1 MKIHYFQR
9 YHGAENV
16 ATNNALLLISRLY
29 NYSPDLFHRFMA
41 KLVEEKYTDFY
52 TEVNF
57 ELQLKGQG
65 SVPDGQI
72 QQKGYNI
79 IIETKKVKKFIIFQ
93 IQNHLSE
100 FKNEDFQIMLTLSPY
115 EMDLKQAD
123 AIKNLVDKENSKR
136 NINIKHIH
144 TTFQKIISYID
155 ELVDDYRDY
164 EIRDILEDY
173 RECCSLDNLLPNSGR
188 LMRAVT
194 AGETYDD
201 NIELNLYY
209 DPADRGYTEHTYIGL
224 YKNKA
229 IRAVG
234 KIVAIVEAD
243 LINEKLIIK
252 GFANITT
259 KQEKDILEAI
269 KRGINHGYN
278 IETDHKFFLVDKFY
292 NTNYEKTSKQSLRGK
307 KFFDICE
314 LFPKESITGAE
325 MLALRLNDMTWQ

>member
-41 KLVEEKYTDFY
+41 KLVEEKYTDFD

-65 SVPDGQI
+65 SIPDGHI

-79 IIETKKVKKFIIFQ
+79 IIETKRVKKFIISQ
-93 IQNHLSE
+93 IQSHLSE
-100 FKNEDFQIMLTLSPY
+100 FKNEDYQIMLTLSPY
-115 EMDLKQAD
+115 EMDFKQVD
-123 AIKNLVDKENSKR
+123 AIKNLVDKENLKR
-136 NINIKHIH
+136 KINIKHIH
-144 TTFQKIISYID
+144 TTFQKIISHID

-173 RECCSLDNLLPNSGR
+173 RECCSLDNLLPNSDR

-234 KIVAIVEAD
+234 KIAAIVEAD
-243 LINEKLIIK
+243 LINGKLIIK
-252 GFANITT
+252 NSTNITA
-259 KQEKDILEAI
+259 KQEEDILEAI
-269 KRGINHGYN
+269 KRGSNHGYN
-278 IETDHKFFLVDKFY
+278 IEIDHKFFLVDKFY
-292 NTNYEKTSKQSLRGK
+292 DTNYEKTSKQSLRGK
-307 KFFDICE
+307 KFFDIGE
-314 LFPKESITGAE
+314 LFPKENITGAK
-325 MLALRLNDMTWQ
+325 MLASRLNDMTWQ

>member
-41 KLVEEKYTDFY
+41 KLVEEKYTNFD

-65 SVPDGQI
+65 SVPDGHI

-79 IIETKKVKKFIIFQ
+79 IIETKRVKKFIIPQ

-100 FKNEDFQIMLTLSPY
+100 FKNEDYQIMLTLSPY
-115 EMDLKQAD
+115 EMDMKQAD
-123 AIKNLVDKENSKR
+123 AIKNLVDKENLKR
-136 NINIKHIH
+136 KINIKHIH

-173 RECCSLDNLLPNSGR
+173 RECCSLDNLLPNSDR

-209 DPADRGYTEHTYIGL
+209 DPADRGYTEHRYIGL

-243 LINEKLIIK
+243 LINGKLIIK
-252 GFANITT
+252 NSTNITP

-269 KRGINHGYN
+269 NRGSNHGYN
-278 IETDHKFFLVDKFY
+278 IEVNHKFFLVDKFY
-292 NTNYEKTSKQSLRGK
+292 ETNFEKISKQSLRGK
-307 KFFDICE
+307 KFFDISE
-314 LFPKESITGAE
+314 
-325 MLALRLNDMTWQ
+325 